1 MAENVNIDFV
11 GNGQTQ
17 GEVAN
22 LFAVNGRMDP
32 GSLRPYIG
40 KDGRTYITV
49 FKGGDAKDPKS
60 YVTQLVNTSG
70 TLRRDEWKTLDEAV
84 LGIAETRLNGVADL
98 ISRGLTYN
106 LGNAMGTTLLE
117 SHDVGDALKAE
128 LSMDA
133 VTRGQGDRPV
143 WSTTYLPIPIVH
155 VDYEI
160 NARVLA
166 SSRNLGNPID
176 TTLAE
181 RAARKVSEKLE
192 NMLFTNEN
200 YSFGGGTVY
209 SYVNYPNRNKVNL
222 TKAWNDATKTPA
234 EILADVISLKQ
245 TSINNLHYGPW
256 VIYIP
261 TAYETVLD
269 EDYDT
274 SGQSTQTIR
283 DRILKIGG
291 ISDIKVVDTL
301 PADNIIFVQMTSDV
315 VRMVR
320 GMGLQNVQ
328 WGTEGNFITKY
339 KVLTIQV
346 PQIRSD
352 QNGKCGLTHMASG
365 LV

>member
-1 MAENVNIDFV
+1 MAEQVNVDFMA
-11 GNGQTQ
+11 NGQAE
-17 GEVAN
+17 GEVA
-22 LFAVNGRMDP
+22 AVLSTNGRLDP
-32 GSLRPYIG
+32 GSMRPYIG
-40 KDGRTYITV
+40 KDGKTYITV
-49 FKGGDAKDPKS
+49 YKGGNPKETSS
-60 YVTQLVNTSG
+60 YHTQLVNTSG
-70 TLRRDEWKTLDEAV
+70 TLRRDEWKFLDDAV
-84 LGIAETRLNGVADL
+84 MGIAETRLNGIADL

-106 LGNAMGTTLLE
+106 LGNAMGTTVLE

-133 VTRGQGDRPV
+133 VTRTQGDRPKY
-143 WSTTYLPIPIVH
+143 TTRYLPIPIVH

-166 SSRNLGNPID
+166 ASRNLGNPID

-192 NMLFTNEN
+192 NMLFTDQD
-200 YSFGGGTVY
+200 YSFGGGTIY
-209 SYVNYPNRNKVNL
+209 SYLNYPNRNKVNL
-222 TKAWNDATKTPA
+222 TKAWDDSTKTGA
-234 EILADVISLKQ
+234 EILADVINLKQ

-269 EDYDT
+269 KDYDT

-291 ISDIKVVDTL
+291 VSDIKVVDTL
-301 PADNIIFVQMTSDV
+301 TANNILFVQMTSDV
-315 VRMVR
+315 VRLVR